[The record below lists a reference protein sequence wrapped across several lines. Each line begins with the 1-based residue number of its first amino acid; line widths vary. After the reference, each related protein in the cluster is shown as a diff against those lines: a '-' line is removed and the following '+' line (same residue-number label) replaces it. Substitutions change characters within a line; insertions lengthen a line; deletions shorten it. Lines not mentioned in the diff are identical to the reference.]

1 MKSFTRIG
9 IAVAALAVGLL
20 LPATMQVS
28 RAAGAP
34 WVTGYYASYSEFPPS
49 SMPPSEFDYSALTH
63 VIHWPVVP
71 LNNGTL
77 VDPDTYGLTTAQ
89 SAEVVSRAHAAG
101 TKALLGFGGDAASVG
116 DGWHG
121 ATLPANRASFIANMV
136 ALMQA
141 RGYDGIDINW
151 EDLAPADEP
160 QFIAFIQQLRAALD
174 AIAPRPLLTW
184 VPTTGDLP
192 PIAVTAATMDYF
204 DQINLQTYV
213 MSGPYDGWVTWFNSP
228 IYNGGATFPS
238 TGGPL
243 PSADAEIDRYVAAG
257 IPVERLGLGIQFD
270 GFVWAGGSGTP
281 TGGVAAPRQDFNDAN
296 PPTMTVLRYADIL
309 TQFTPAM
316 GCQTQFDAVARVPW
330 IGCNRPLNAND
341 RFVSFD
347 DEQAIQ
353 EKAQYIAQKGMGGV
367 FVFELSGDFFPGAT
381 GDARHPLLA
390 AVKQEFRSPT
400 PAGLQPPT
408 GLTATSVVANT
419 VAIAWSA
426 PASGITPTGYVLE
439 GGISPGEVLAS
450 IPTGSTA
457 TSYTFTA
464 PTGAFYI
471 RMHSVA
477 GAQKSAASNEIRI
490 FVNVPAPPSA
500 PSNLLGMVNG
510 SQLALS
516 WGNTATGGAPT
527 EVLLTVAGTINTS
540 LPLAVTETF
549 SYSSVPPGTYTF
561 TVSSVNGSGTSAPSN
576 AVSLTFPGQCS
587 GAPAT
592 PTSFQA
598 TKDGSTITVNW
609 GPPASGP
616 AVTLYT
622 MNVAG
627 AFVGSIPTTG
637 RSLAGTVGPG
647 SYTISVTASNPCGAS
662 AATPP
667 QTVTIP

>member
-1 MKSFTRIG
+1 
-9 IAVAALAVGLL
+9 
-20 LPATMQVS
+20 
-28 RAAGAP
+28 
-34 WVTGYYASYSEFPPS
+34 
-49 SMPPSEFDYSALTH
+49 
-63 VIHWPVVP
+63 
-71 LNNGTL
+71 
-77 VDPDTYGLTTAQ
+77 
-89 SAEVVSRAHAAG
+89 
-101 TKALLGFGGDAASVG
+101 
-116 DGWHG
+116 
-121 ATLPANRASFIANMV
+121 MV

-141 RGYDGIDINW
+141 RSYDGIDINW
-151 EDLAPADEP
+151 EELAPADEP

-184 VPTTGDLP
+184 VPTTGYLP

-238 TGGPL
+238 TGDPL

-257 IPVERLGLGIQFD
+257 IPVGRLGLGIQFD
-270 GFVWAGGSGTP
+270 AFVWAGGSGTP

-316 GCQTQFDAVARVPW
+316 GCQEQFDAVARVPW

-367 FVFELSGDFFPGAT
+367 FVFELSGDFRPAEVGV
-381 GDARHPLLA
+381 ARHPLLTALKA
-390 AVKQEFRSPT
+390 AFQVPVPVAADDAYSTTAGMPLTVAAPGVLANDNPNGGGTLTAQLVSTVPSGTLTLGADGGFT
-400 PAGLQPPT
+400 YAPAGGFTGAATFTYSANNANGTSNVAIVTITVGSAPALPLRPPT
-408 GLTATSVVANT
+408 GLTPQSIVGNT
-419 VAIAWSA
+419 VSISWMA
-426 PASGITPTGYVLE
+426 PTNSTAPTGYVLE

-516 WGNTATGGAPT
+516 WSNTATGGAPT
-527 EVLLTVAGTINTS
+527 DMLLTVAGAINTS
-540 LPLAVTETF
+540 LPLPVTETF

-576 AVSLTFPGQCS
+576 AVSLTFPGPCS

-598 TKDGSTITVNW
+598 TKAGSAITVSW

-622 MNVAG
+622 LNVAG
-627 AFVGSIPTTG
+627 AFVGSIPTAG